1 MALIRKQIEVEI
13 KVGDIVKTTRG
24 IFRDDLTLYVCHID
38 GDLLYISDEIGSS
51 KDVCESYFVEDCY
64 LV

>member
-1 MALIRKQIEVEI
+1 MGLIKKEISVEV

-38 GDLLYISDEIGSS
+38 GDLLYISDEINTP
-51 KDVCESYFVEDCY
+51 KDDCETSFIEDCY